1 MHELN
6 MPVQDVV
13 TSEKIDRYL
22 DITSR
27 AIAKLKIAAPE
38 RSFGRKMAEDFL
50 NMAESYYK
58 DAHHFRSE
66 GDLVTAFAAVNYAHG
81 WLDCGARIG
90 LFDVDGDD
98 KLFTLYE

>member
-38 RSFGRKMAEDFL
+38 RSFGRKMADDFL

-58 DAHHFRSE
+58 DAQHFRSE